1 MKIYSLGSLNID
13 YVYKVSHFVQPGETL
28 ASMSMEK
35 FPGGKGLNQSVAL
48 AKAGTKVLHGGVVG
62 QDGRFLLDTLSSYG
76 VDVSRVWVCEGASG
90 HAIIQVDAGGQNCI
104 LLYPGANHQ
113 VTGEYVQSFLS
124 DAAPGDLLLLQN
136 EISCLPEIFAI
147 AAEKQLDIALNP
159 SPFEDTLLQ
168 LPLEQVKW
176 WFCNEIEA
184 EALFGGGTPE
194 QMAQHF
200 LDKYPGSNMVLTLG
214 ADGCLFCNAE
224 MQLRQGACKVTA
236 VDTTAA
242 GDTFTG
248 YFLASLAQGKDVA
261 AGLELAT
268 NASAITVTRM
278 GASVSIPYANEVLK

>member
-13 YVYKVSHFVQPGETL
+13 YVYRVSHFVRPGETVSSV
-28 ASMSMEK
+28 AMEK

-48 AKAGTKVLHGGVVG
+48 AKAGAQVRCGGMVG
-62 QDGRFLLDTLSSYG
+62 QDGKFLLDTLTGYG
-76 VDVSRVWVCEGASG
+76 ADVERVATCEGASG
-90 HAIIQVDAGGQNCI
+90 HAIIQVDDKGQNCI

-113 VTGEYVQSFLS
+113 VTQTYVEGFLQ

-147 AAEKQLDIALNP
+147 AAQKQLHIALNP
-159 SPFEDTLLQ
+159 SPFDSALLQ

-184 EALFGGGTPE
+184 AALFGGGAPE
-194 QMAQHF
+194 EMAQHF
-200 LDKYPGSNMVLTLG
+200 LAQYPGSNLVLTLG
-214 ADGCLFCNAE
+214 GEGCLFCNAKL
-224 MQLRQGACKVTA
+224 QLRLPACKVQP

-248 YFLASLAQGKDVA
+248 FFLAAIA
-261 AGLELAT
+261 AGKSEEDALCLAT
-268 NASAITVTRM
+268 KAAAITVTRM
-278 GASVSIPYANEVLK
+278 GASVSIPYANEVQ